1 MTYSTC
7 LSCTLLSI
15 ARFLNPGYVKC
26 DRYIQQAL
34 ITGNIV
40 RETRLYNK
48 YIPMLVGAGFT
59 DNL

>member
-1 MTYSTC
+1 MMFWRAFC
-7 LSCTLLSI
+7 CCDNNVE
-15 ARFLNPGYVKC
+15 ARGAGLW
-26 DRYIQQAL
+26 ISL